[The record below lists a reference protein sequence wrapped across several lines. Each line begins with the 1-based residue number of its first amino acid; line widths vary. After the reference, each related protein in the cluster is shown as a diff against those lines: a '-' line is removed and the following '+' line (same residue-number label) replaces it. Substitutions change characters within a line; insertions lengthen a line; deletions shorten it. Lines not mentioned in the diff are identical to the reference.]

1 MNSDLPAL
9 DLAWQRIEDDLA
21 GLLAR
26 IERRQLLA
34 PATEEDGNINHIL
47 HDNLRQIVGLTAQF
61 TAVRHGHCSLQ
72 AQADGLNA
80 IAQATT
86 PMVTIVKA
94 LENAPP
100 LSPLFERMMNREY
113 KEFIGLTVRTRD
125 AVVQNSQ
132 QLLAAAE
139 ANPPPPPA
147 ADPFTMAWGVM
158 MAPCTMAWMVSAA
171 WMSAWQIPAQPSRR
185 EAHLRLAYSRN

>member
-1 MNSDLPAL
+1 MNSNLPAL
-9 DLAWQRIEDDLA
+9 DAEWQKIEDDLA

-26 IERRQLLA
+26 VERRQRLA
-34 PATEEDGNINHIL
+34 PATEEDGNLNHML
-47 HDNLRQIVGLTAQF
+47 HDNLQRIVGLTSQF

-72 AQADGLNA
+72 TQADGLNA
-80 IAQATT
+80 LAQATT

-113 KEFIGLTVRTRD
+113 NEFVGLTVRTRD

-139 ANPPPPPA
+139 TNPPPA
-147 ADPFTMAWGVM
+147 AAGPFATAWGVM
-158 MAPCTMAWMVSAA
+158 MAPCAMAWMMSAA